1 MGDPR
6 RFRNAKRVCSYAG
19 LDPGFRESAGKVK
32 RLSISKEG
40 SRLLRWALIETAWR
54 LVNTYRR
61 WHTVFEQLKR
71 NTGSEKKAIVGV
83 ARRVLCVM
91 FAMLRDGKAY
101 ELAAA

>member
-1 MGDPR
+1 M
-6 RFRNAKRVCSYAG
+6 
-19 LDPGFRESAGKVK
+19 
-32 RLSISKEG
+32 
-40 SRLLRWALIETAWR
+40 IETAWR
-54 LVNTYRR
+54 LVNTSRR
-61 WHTVFEQLKR
+61 WHAVYENLKR